1 MTVRSAWLLPNGQTR
16 EDTRLT
22 PVGTFA
28 PESETRTRDGVIP
41 GGDPFAAAGAGA
53 MALQIGVGRALVQG
67 TDAQGAYPVANDA
80 PAILTFA
87 DGDAQFA
94 RIDAVVVR
102 VYDELFDTD
111 GQNLARIEIIQGER
125 AETPTAPTLP
135 SACLR
140 LWDVTIPAGASA
152 GVGGIDWTAAL
163 ADRRRYTVAVGA
175 VVPRGAASDVGAYD
189 GQYADHGGVLKRWSV
204 TAGQWQTYRPP
215 SDVQTATGAAVV
227 TAASGWTLHNAQAV
241 RVSGMITVRVQIE
254 RTGPDYGPASS
265 DGNLADLA
273 MFTVAAG
280 WRPNGIYG
288 VERMPT
294 IVTDS
299 YGDGAGYLTPNTGLF
314 ELVSWGPGATV
325 VKNRWHRVMITY
337 PA

>member
-28 PESETRTRDGVIP
+28 PESATRTRDGVIP

-53 MALQIGVGRALVQG
+53 MTLQIGVGRALVQG

-125 AETPTAPTLP
+125 AEIPTAPTLP

-140 LWDVTIPAGASA
+140 LWDVTIPAGAST

-163 ADRRRYTVAVGA
+163 ADRRRYTVAVGG

-189 GQYADHGGVLKRWSV
+189 GQYRDVGGVLERWSAA
-204 TAGQWQTYRPP
+204 AGAWQTYRPP
-215 SDVQTATGAAVV
+215 LAVESATTGFTVASGYTLNQYVARRGNGMAWFALDLTRKGTQLDVPTAGNIGDETIGTVPVGWRPPADCDVSASDGFGEGTARLTATGVL
-227 TAASGWTLHNAQAV
+227 TLRTWSGNGALRND
-241 RVSGMITVRVQIE
+241 RNIRMS
-254 RTGPDYGPASS
+254 PCYF
-265 DGNLADLA
+265 LA
-273 MFTVAAG
+273 
-280 WRPNGIYG
+280 
-288 VERMPT
+288 
-294 IVTDS
+294 
-299 YGDGAGYLTPNTGLF
+299 
-314 ELVSWGPGATV
+314 
-325 VKNRWHRVMITY
+325 
-337 PA
+337 